1 MMSSN
6 LEEKLIE
13 SQEKMGSKL
22 EEKLKESQENLKM
35 SVNNSLKESLGKME
49 ETMKCLE
56 DRINEKIEEQK
67 VELNVEIQEVEDR
80 IIQRTMEE
88 TDWMK
93 EYVDNSMTQR
103 IEVIKSGISE
113 VARQFDRRFQEADK
127 GEARNNEKYKVLEEK
142 ISEICNNSSIV
153 TSMEEKINELSD
165 KIEVITKEKIE
176 KEAVRDNSGNTKR
189 NMYNNIKSS
198 TSVIQESPIRLE
210 NFTYGE
216 VSLPKFSNKPHEN
229 PMQYLK
235 ELENFFKLRMI
246 PESSKVLM
254 EKNS

>member
-22 EEKLKESQENLKM
+22 EEKLIESQENLKM

-49 ETMKCLE
+49 KTMKCLE
-56 DRINEKIEEQK
+56 DRINEKIEKQK
-67 VELNVEIQEVEDR
+67 VKLNVEILEVEDR
-80 IIQRTMEE
+80 MTQRIMEE

-93 EYVDNSMTQR
+93 EYVDNSMTQH
-103 IEVIKSGISE
+103 IEVVKSGISE
-113 VARQFDRRFQEADK
+113 VARQFDRRFQEVDEV
-127 GEARNNEKYKVLEEK
+127 EARNNEKYKVLEEK
-142 ISEICNNSSIV
+142 ISEMCINSSIV

-176 KEAVRDNSGNTKR
+176 KEAVRDNEIKTKR
-189 NMYNNIKSS
+189 NVYSNIESS
-198 TSVIQESPIRLE
+198 TSVIQESQIRLE

-216 VSLPKFSNKPHEN
+216 VSLPRFSNKPHEN

-235 ELENFFKLRMI
+235 ELENVFKLRMF
-246 PESSKVLM
+246 PESSKVLIV
-254 EKNS
+254 KN